1 MRCAPDARRAPLPAP
16 LGGGWWAPLHAAQA
30 TPHVR
35 VQALQARE
43 GAEVEAW
50 AVAQADEGSMRARC
64 AEHATANRPRA
75 LSRGQGVLQPQ
86 DAQSGAQRVLG
97 APQAAHMSA
106 DSQLLMACWTLSR
119 GVFPSKAMGGLD
131 SAIGACF
138 SMVSMGCVIF
148 GMGAN
153 NALHPGAPPLCIF

>member
-1 MRCAPDARRAPLPAP
+1 VRCAPDARRALLPAP

-35 VQALQARE
+35 AQALQARE

-75 LSRGQGVLQPQ
+75 LSRRQGVLQPQ
-86 DAQSGAQRVLG
+86 DAQSGARVLG

-106 DSQLLMACWTLSR
+106 DSQLLMACWTLAREAYSLP
-119 GVFPSKAMGGLD
+119 GPWAVWTAL
-131 SAIGACF
+131 SAR
-138 SMVSMGCVIF
+138 VSMGSIIF
-148 GMGAN
+148 GKGAN
-153 NALHPGAPPLCIF
+153 NALHPGAPPLCI